1 MSSYLN
7 IYLQKKKKE
16 GEEEGELLQLCSICR
31 VNDLYALFY
40 DNSIGNY
47 ADAGEKHLHE
57 FTSNDLDT
65 VIKGIEH
72 NTAKTLIQISEIK
85 DAIPLVSDK
94 ETIEDL
100 LEELKS
106 NKEYLQMLMNQKSAL
121 DTLYCIFDDM
131 GEEWCNFDKVYW
143 EID

>member
-16 GEEEGELLQLCSICR
+16 GEEKGELLQLCSICR

-47 ADAGEKHLHE
+47 ADVGEKHLHE
-57 FTSNDLDT
+57 FTSKDLDT
-65 VIKGIEH
+65 VVKEVEH
-72 NTAKTLIQISEIK
+72 NIAKTLIQISETK
-85 DAIPLVSDK
+85 DALSSVSNK
-94 ETIEDL
+94 EAVEDL

-106 NKEYLQMLMNQKSAL
+106 DKEYLQMLMNQKSAL
-121 DTLYCIFDDM
+121 DTLYFIFDDM
-131 GEEWCNFDKVYW
+131 GEKWCNFDKVYW